1 MTTTLASL
9 DIQPVT
15 ADRWPDLAELFE
27 RPGPRGSRP
36 PRTSACYCMFWRLPP
51 ARYEA
56 AFRRRSLENVSGGPN
71 KEAMRKLVAA
81 GTVPGLLASLDG
93 RAIGWVA
100 VSPRAELVRL
110 ESSPGLHSAAELPD
124 ARAWSVSCFYVHRSE
139 WRRRGVG
146 TALLDA
152 AVGRAVEYGAT
163 TIEGYPVQAG
173 SVEPVHR
180 VRHDARRRRLS
191 ARAAGKRKGPRAL
204 APRPELAP
212 GQACDDPVRET
223 TRVSRHRPR

>member
-15 ADRWPDLAELFE
+15 ADRWPDLADLFE
-27 RPGPRGSRP
+27 RPGPRGSW
-36 PRTSACYCMFWRLPP
+36 PRTSACYCMFWRLPS
-51 ARYEA
+51 AEYEA

-93 RAIGWVA
+93 RAVGWVA

-110 ESSPGLHSAAELPD
+110 ESSPGLRSVAEPPD

-139 WRRRGVG
+139 WRRGVG
-146 TALLDA
+146 GALLDA
-152 AVGRAVEYGAT
+152 AVARAVEHGAT
-163 TIEGYPVQAG
+163 MIEGYPVQAG
-173 SVEPVHR
+173 SVDPYTGY
-180 VRHDARRRRLS
+180 DTMFA
-191 ARAAGKRKGPRAL
+191 AAGFRLVQPGRGKGRAL
-204 APRPELAP
+204 WRRD
-212 GQACDDPVRET
+212 Q
-223 TRVSRHRPR
+223 S